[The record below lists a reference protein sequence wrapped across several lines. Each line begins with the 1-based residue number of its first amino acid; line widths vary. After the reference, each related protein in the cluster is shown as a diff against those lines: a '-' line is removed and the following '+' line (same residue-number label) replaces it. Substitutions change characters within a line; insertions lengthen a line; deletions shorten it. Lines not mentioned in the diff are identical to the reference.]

1 MNIAAINEQLLRAVG
16 VGIAIVGEEGLD
28 FRFHNEKFASWFGAP
43 EPESTLQ
50 TVFLDIDIAALRA
63 DIDAGRA
70 HAVELSIKPK
80 RRTLVIALTFSRA
93 VSDGQSLLVVECQNI
108 TRIRELEAMIDSYS
122 AMVERNTREI
132 QREKERVERLLLI
145 EVITRAANEAAS
157 AEQAMQSAL
166 DRVCA
171 HTGWP
176 SGQGYLLDHSSGEL
190 VPSGVWHLDDAQ
202 RFEPLR
208 RAGEGAAIA
217 PGDGLVGRVHT
228 TGKPAWIAD
237 ITADTDCFPA
247 GLAVDFGIKA
257 VLAFPVLADER
268 VVGVLEF
275 FSDEPAEPAEPL
287 LQAMAQ
293 VGTQLGRVV
302 ERVQAQEQLVVAK
315 EAALGATQ
323 AKSDFLANMSHELRT
338 PLNAIVGF
346 TRVVM
351 RRTEDLIPEKQ
362 HQNLEKILISAEHL
376 LELINQLLDLSKIEA
391 GKYDLFLESY
401 DTAALLQE
409 TAVAVQPLAQRNG
422 NRLAVDCAEDLGA
435 MYADKTRVRQVVLNL
450 LSNACKFT
458 EDGAVTL
465 KAVRTQIDGAA
476 WLHLTVTDTG
486 IGMTP
491 EEAERVFEAFTQ
503 AQSAQAKRH
512 GGTGLGLTITRRLC
526 HLMGGDIDLT
536 SKPGLG
542 TTFTVRL
549 PLVVKAPP
557 QPAAEPGQV

>member
-43 EPESTLQ
+43 EPEATLP
-50 TVFLDIDIAALRA
+50 TVFRDIDIGVLRA
-63 DIDAGRA
+63 DIEAGRT
-70 HAVELSIKPK
+70 HAVEISIKPK
-80 RRTLVIALTFSRA
+80 RRTLVIALTLSQA

-145 EVITRAANEAAS
+145 EVITRAANEATS
-157 AEQAMQSAL
+157 AEQAFQIAL

-176 SGQGYLLDHSSGEL
+176 AGQGYLLDRSSGEL
-190 VPSGVWHLDDAQ
+190 VPSGIWHLDDAQ
-202 RFEPLR
+202 RLEPLR
-208 RAGEGAAIA
+208 RAGAAAPIA
-217 PGDGLVGRVHT
+217 AGDGLVGRVLAS
-228 TGKPAWIAD
+228 GKPAWTAD
-237 ITADTDCFPA
+237 ITENTISTPA
-247 GLAVDFGIKA
+247 GLATGVGVEA
-257 VLAFPVLADER
+257 VLAFPVLAGGR
-268 VVGVLEF
+268 VVGALAF
-275 FSDEPAEPAEPL
+275 FTDEPAEPAEPL
-287 LQAMAQ
+287 LQAMEQ
-293 VGTQLGRVV
+293 IGTQLGRVV
-302 ERVQAQEQLVVAK
+302 ERVQAQERLVVAK

-351 RRTEDLIPEKQ
+351 RRTEGLVPDKQ
-362 HQNLEKILISAEHL
+362 YQNLEKILISAEHL

-391 GKYDLFLESY
+391 GKYDLFLENY
-401 DTAALLQE
+401 DISALLQE

-422 NRLAVDCAEDLGA
+422 NRLEVDCAEDLGT
-435 MYADKTRVRQVVLNL
+435 MHADKTRMRQVVLNL

-476 WLHLTVTDTG
+476 WLHLTVSDTG

-503 AQSAQAKRH
+503 AESAQAMRH

-526 HLMGGDIDLT
+526 QMMGGDIGLT
-536 SKPGLG
+536 SQPGVG

-557 QPAAEPGQV
+557 QSGEELKPV